1 MSLRAACPPLLKSLW
16 RFGWHFLYIL
26 VCCVATVFACCLSG
40 LTVLLKFTVFAS
52 LCLLSDFVLNAS
64 YILKES
70 AKNPLNS
77 YHLSFSAWNI
87 WNLSKPS
94 PVSSGQIWPCAARA
108 AGGASTWPCRR
119 VRIEGRC
126 PAFASGVGTQRMSVI
141 CICGAHS
148 ALMYMFVPLT
158 LSVSSKSE
166 SQCLCS
172 QRQLLWHAM
181 AIYVAYDSQRG
192 TNHQLSTLL
201 SLCACTCHSK
211 SLVLA
216 WTTPSS
222 TTKSPIVGG
231 ILAPRKENLC
241 LTRWSFSVYKQ
252 DFIKPSEAWWVCLA
266 STRWARETWRCLWP
280 LIYFGPQTFSTCCR
294 CHCKALSIITNP
306 RRRGIKTLHCW
317 TELPNCT
324 KGPRNALTEQAMR
337 ADLTSDET
345 SGCVHCSC
353 FISKSQFHT
362 RLNRAILRYFQAHRG
377 TYVKFSCWS
386 LIAASCLPMSCLNL
400 LTWQAFFALLLLLK
414 WSNGSLREKK

>member
-1 MSLRAACPPLLKSLW
+1 MA
-16 RFGWHFLYIL
+16 FLVYSCML
-26 VCCVATVFACCLSG
+26 CCD
-40 LTVLLKFTVFAS
+40 S
-52 LCLLSDFVLNAS
+52 LCLLSVWSDSSPQVYSLCQSLLAFWLCLERLIYLEGKCKKS
-64 YILKES
+64 IKL
-70 AKNPLNS
+70 
-77 YHLSFSAWNI
+77 LSFSAWNI
-87 WNLSKPS
+87 WNLSKPL

-158 LSVSSKSE
+158 LGASSKSE

-280 LIYFGPQTFSTCCR
+280 LIYFGPQTFSSCCR
-294 CHCKALSIITNP
+294 CHCKALSIIMNP

-324 KGPRNALTEQAMR
+324 KKAQGMHWQNRRWEQTWPRTKHLVVFIAPASSPRVNSTHVWTGRSYDIFRHTEAH
-337 ADLTSDET
+337 TSNFLVE
-345 SGCVHCSC
+345 
-353 FISKSQFHT
+353 
-362 RLNRAILRYFQAHRG
+362 A
-377 TYVKFSCWS
+377 W
-386 LIAASCLPMSCLNL
+386 
-400 LTWQAFFALLLLLK
+400 
-414 WSNGSLREKK
+414 